1 MQTRSIPASSLA
13 VAFSLVAGAA
23 FAQSYTFENL
33 RIDHP
38 YARPT
43 PPGARSGGAYFTIE
57 NRGGQAD
64 RLLRVT
70 TTAAG
75 TAEIHS
81 MTMDGNV
88 MKMRAVASVDIPPHA
103 ATALKP
109 GGYHVMLLDLK
120 QPLAAGQTVPLTL
133 TFEKA
138 GAVDVPARV
147 EPMSASDDRGTGK

>member
-1 MQTRSIPASSLA
+1 MAKTA
-13 VAFSLVAGAA
+13 VALILPVALSICASVG

-43 PPGARSGGAYFTIE
+43 PPGARTGGAYFAIE
-57 NRGGQAD
+57 NRGTAPD

-70 TTAAG
+70 TPAAAS
-75 TAEIHS
+75 AEIHS

-88 MKMRAVASVDIPPHA
+88 MKIRAMTAVDVPPH
-103 ATALKP
+103 TTTELKP

-120 QPLAAGQTVPLTL
+120 RPLTAGETVPLAL

-138 GAVDVPARV
+138 GVVEVPARV
-147 EPMSASDDRGTGK
+147 EPPGAAADRTAAK